1 MLVANVLA
9 KLDATRDELE
19 QHQRDLRAMDKL
31 ITALQDQKTTIIR
44 EISALECKIS
54 DLEDELDDC
63 S

>member
-31 ITALQDQKTTIIR
+31 IVALQDQKTTITK
-44 EISALECKIS
+44 EIAALECKIME
-54 DLEDELDDC
+54 LEDELDG
-63 S
+63 

>member
-31 ITALQDQKTTIIR
+31 ITALQDQKTTITK
-44 EISALECKIS
+44 EIAALECKIME
-54 DLEDELDDC
+54 LEDELDG
-63 S
+63 